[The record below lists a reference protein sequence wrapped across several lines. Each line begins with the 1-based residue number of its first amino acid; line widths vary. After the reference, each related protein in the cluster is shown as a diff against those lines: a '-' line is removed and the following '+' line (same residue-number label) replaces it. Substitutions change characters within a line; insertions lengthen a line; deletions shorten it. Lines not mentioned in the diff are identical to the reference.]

1 MLSAPS
7 SAHVVWWTMTF
18 DSLYDSTH
26 LYFITASLCGW
37 KRLFTNHTYSNII
50 LDSLDWL
57 RRENRMYLFAF
68 VLMPSHLHAVA
79 KPRGRPIGKLLDEF
93 GSFTAHAVLHHL
105 RKDNEKELLNFFAAE
120 RRDKRH
126 NHSIW
131 QDIQA
136 KNIFS
141 IKFLNQKMEY
151 IHNNPVDKD
160 WKLVDDRAD
169 YRYSSACFYDRKCKP
184 IIEVDDVREYL

>member
-1 MLSAPS
+1 
-7 SAHVVWWTMTF
+7 
-18 DSLYDSTH
+18 
-26 LYFITASLCGW
+26 
-37 KRLFTNHTYSNII
+37 
-50 LDSLDWL
+50 
-57 RRENRMYLFAF
+57 MYLFAF

-105 RKDNEKELLNFFAAE
+105 RKDNEKELLNFFATE